1 MIIIGAAI
9 NTSEHEEI
17 CEIIEERDKKR
28 LLSIAEHQ
36 LNLGAEMIDIN
47 AGQRIK
53 TEVEDITW
61 MMETIQAEYEVP
73 ISIDTPNQEVF
84 KECLKLH
91 NNDHGRPLVNS
102 VSGEDSRLDNILPL
116 AKKNNAKVVGLLMGE
131 KGIANKP
138 NERLK
143 VADKILKRTRSL
155 GIKDEDVFLDPLVL
169 PVSVDTNNPIITI
182 KTLRLIKDQYP
193 EVNTIC
199 GLDNISYG
207 LPDRPLISS
216 TFIAMMA
223 SAGLDSLL
231 VELSNVTY
239 SAIKTVEM
247 LKGKD
252 DMCMDYIKQ
261 YKADK
266 LDIYKP
272 EKMKA
277 LK

>member
-1 MIIIGAAI
+1 MIIIGAQI

-17 CEIIEERDKKR
+17 IDIIENKDKKR
-28 LLSIAEHQ
+28 LLEITKHQ
-36 LNLGAEMIDIN
+36 LDLGAEMIDIN

-53 TEVEDITW
+53 TEVEDIAW
-61 MMETIQAEYEVP
+61 MIETIQSEFEIP

-84 KECLKLH
+84 KECLKKH
-91 NNDHGRPLVNS
+91 NNNYGRPLVNS
-102 VSGEDSRLDNILPL
+102 VSGENERLNKILPL
-116 AKKNNAKVVGLLMGE
+116 VKKYNAKVVGLLMGE
-131 KGIANKP
+131 EGIANKP
-138 NERLK
+138 TERVK
-143 VADKILKRTRSL
+143 VADKILKRTREL

-169 PVSVDTNNPIITI
+169 PVSVDTDNPLTTI
-182 KTLRLIKDQYP
+182 KTLRLIKDQFP
-193 EVNTIC
+193 DVKTIC

-207 LPDRPLISS
+207 LPERPLVSS
-216 TFIAMMA
+216 IFVAMMA
-223 SAGLDSLL
+223 SAGLDSFL

-239 SAIKTVEM
+239 STIKTVEM

-272 EKMKA
+272 GKMEV
-277 LK
+277 L